1 MNFEKEGEET
11 SATKCGLHGD
21 QYLYSYYYIIFIL
34 IEGLDGGK
42 AKVEGEKFEYSNSGR
57 NSN

>member
-1 MNFEKEGEET
+1 MKFEKEGEET

-21 QYLYSYYYIIFIL
+21 QYLYSYQSYHYIIFIL
-34 IEGLDGGK
+34 NEGLGGGK
-42 AKVEGEKFEYSNSGR
+42 AKLEGEEKTT

>member
-11 SATKCGLHGD
+11 SATKRGLHGD
-21 QYLYSYYYIIFIL
+21 QYLYSYQSYHYIIFIL
-34 IEGLDGGK
+34 NEGLGGGK
-42 AKVEGEKFEYSNSGR
+42 AKLEGEEKTT